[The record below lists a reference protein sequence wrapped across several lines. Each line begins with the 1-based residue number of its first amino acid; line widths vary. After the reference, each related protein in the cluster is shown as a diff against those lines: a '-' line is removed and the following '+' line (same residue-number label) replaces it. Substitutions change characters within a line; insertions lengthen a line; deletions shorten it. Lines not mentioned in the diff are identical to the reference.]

1 MNKKIEQLKKLKDQY
16 ISLFNGI
23 KEKITDND
31 SQEANDLL
39 DSLTDIMF
47 LTNNKDLII
56 IECFE
61 RYQVKEYCD
70 DNIKSNRLDC
80 YIKELNDMNF
90 MNCDDLI
97 DCLETLKDQDGDN
110 E

>member
-1 MNKKIEQLKKLKDQY
+1 MNEKIEQLKKLKDQY

-61 RYQVKEYCD
+61 RYQVKEFCD
-70 DNIKSNRLDC
+70 DNIKSNRLDY
-80 YIKELNDMNF
+80 YIKELNGLNF
-90 MNCDDLI
+90 LNCDDLI
-97 DCLETLKDQDGDN
+97 HCLETLKDRD
-110 E
+110 